1 MTPSEKEIERFRT
14 LTQLPGIAAHEMRVR
29 DYMKT
34 QLSAYSDELVFD
46 GLGSVFAVKRSKKAG
61 APKVMMSGHMD
72 EVGFVVSYIDDQGF
86 LRLAPLGGWDA
97 RIIPSHLVTVVADDG
112 RRVPGVVG
120 STPPHILDPEDSK
133 KPHRLEDLFV
143 DVGARS
149 RRRARRD
156 R

>member
-61 APKVMMSGHMD
+61 APK
-72 EVGFVVSYIDDQGF
+72 
-86 LRLAPLGGWDA
+86 
-97 RIIPSHLVTVVADDG
+97 
-112 RRVPGVVG
+112 
-120 STPPHILDPEDSK
+120 
-133 KPHRLEDLFV
+133 
-143 DVGARS
+143 
-149 RRRARRD
+149 
-156 R
+156 